1 MVAVKISDKRKQT
14 NEEQPDSEGMKKI
27 KIELNMQF
35 EQEAVFKKKIYELDL
50 DNENVAFELFSKQ
63 LAFTRIKNKNGKS
76 TADEI
81 KQCEDLEREINHLKA
96 NIDVN

>member
-1 MVAVKISDKRKQT
+1 VVNVSEKIMVAIKMSDKRKQT

-50 DNENVAFELFSKQ
+50 DNENVAFELFS
-63 LAFTRIKNKNGKS
+63 
-76 TADEI
+76 
-81 KQCEDLEREINHLKA
+81 
-96 NIDVN
+96 